1 MEQMLI
7 QLMPLFLIFAIF
19 YFLLIRPQQRRAKE
33 HREMVAAVQRGDK
46 IVSSGGVRGKVVK
59 VIGDTDVDVLYT
71 KRGVWYAV
79 KSDFDK
85 GRFPTKKEAIEWL
98 KS

>member
-1 MEQMLI
+1 M
-7 QLMPLFLIFAIF
+7 
-19 YFLLIRPQQRRAKE
+19 
-33 HREMVAAVQRGDK
+33 
-46 IVSSGGVRGKVVK
+46 KVDYEKKDISKSPEVK
-59 VIGDTDVDVLYT
+59 KVEEYPVDVLYT

-85 GRFPTKKEAIEWL
+85 GRFPTKKEALEWL

>member
-1 MEQMLI
+1 M
-7 QLMPLFLIFAIF
+7 
-19 YFLLIRPQQRRAKE
+19 
-33 HREMVAAVQRGDK
+33 
-46 IVSSGGVRGKVVK
+46 KVDYEKKDISKSPEVK
-59 VIGDTDVDVLYT
+59 KVEEYPVDVLYT

-98 KS
+98 KR

>member
-1 MEQMLI
+1 M
-7 QLMPLFLIFAIF
+7 
-19 YFLLIRPQQRRAKE
+19 
-33 HREMVAAVQRGDK
+33 
-46 IVSSGGVRGKVVK
+46 KVDYEKKDISKSPEVK
-59 VIGDTDVDVLYT
+59 KVEEYAVDVLYT

>member
-1 MEQMLI
+1 M
-7 QLMPLFLIFAIF
+7 
-19 YFLLIRPQQRRAKE
+19 
-33 HREMVAAVQRGDK
+33 
-46 IVSSGGVRGKVVK
+46 KVDYEKKDISKSPEVK
-59 VIGDTDVDVLYT
+59 KVEKDYEGELYC